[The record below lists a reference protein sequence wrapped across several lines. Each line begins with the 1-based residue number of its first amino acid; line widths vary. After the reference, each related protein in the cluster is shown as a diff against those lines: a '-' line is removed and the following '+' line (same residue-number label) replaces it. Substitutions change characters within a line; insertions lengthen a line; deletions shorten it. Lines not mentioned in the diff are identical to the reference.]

1 MTTRYDHAFTI
12 AFSLVSSHPLALDVT
27 PAQLRAAILT
37 RLASLAD
44 DELNEAVGAPYDSY
58 QLDAP
63 SGEAA

>member
-12 AFSLVSSHPLALDVT
+12 AFSLVSSNPSGCDVT
-27 PAQLRAAILT
+27 PAELRAAILT

-44 DELNEAVGAPYDSY
+44 DELIEAVGAPYDSY
-58 QLDAP
+58 EMDVP

>member
-12 AFSLVSSHPLALDVT
+12 AFSLVSSNPSGRDVT
-27 PAQLRAAILT
+27 PAELRAAILT

-44 DELNEAVGAPYDSY
+44 EELSEAVGAPYDSY
-58 QLDAP
+58 ELDVP